1 MADESSESIRSEL
14 SKRVREIILLIEQR
28 SFCEDDLIQFRL
40 DWLYNAIVRYVDQV
54 PYGEEVMS
62 LVRQAVQLTESGTD
76 SSSNVSFQAD
86 FVDTGQ
92 RGRPRYSIS
101 IDQLEFLLDMRFTSG
116 EIASMFG
123 VSESTVKRRIQ
134 EFYSFVKKK
143 YSDIF
148 DETLDGIVERLMR
161 EFPNCGYKRMTG
173 FLIDAGHRF
182 QQRRIR
188 ECMRRVNPDGVFLR
202 AHELRAVRRR
212 RYQVRGPLAL
222 WHVDGNHKLIR
233 YIAFKI

>member
-1 MADESSESIRSEL
+1 MADESIRSEL

-86 FVDTGQ
+86 FVHTGQ

-101 IDQLEFLLDMRFTSG
+101 IDQLELLLDMRFTSG

-161 EFPNCGYKRMTG
+161 EFPNCMWVQADDW
-173 FLIDAGHRF
+173 FLD
-182 QQRRIR
+182 
-188 ECMRRVNPDGVFLR
+188 
-202 AHELRAVRRR
+202 
-212 RYQVRGPLAL
+212 
-222 WHVDGNHKLIR
+222 
-233 YIAFKI
+233 